1 MTFKPGNR
9 PWNQG
14 KTGRAAG
21 WSAERRERISLA
33 MTGHRGPRP
42 HLWRQGPDPAV
53 RRDRYRY
60 LRSKAQAKYLGQ
72 AWTIDW
78 TQYRE
83 LLGKVRG
90 QYGRGMDQLNLAR
103 KDCKAGWHIW
113 NVHLI
118 SRREAMGRSRA
129 LRDMNRKYRRPTPC

>member
-1 MTFKPGNR
+1 MFKKGNT
-9 PWNQG
+9 PWNRG
-14 KTGRAAG
+14 KTGTAAG
-21 WSAERRERISLA
+21 WTEARRERISLA

-90 QYGRGMDQLNLAR
+90 QYGRGMTQLNLAR
-103 KDCKAGWHIW
+103 KDCKDGWHTW

-118 SRREAMGRSRA
+118 SRKEAMNRPREQQ
-129 LRDMNRKYRRPTPC
+129 DMNRKYRRQLTR